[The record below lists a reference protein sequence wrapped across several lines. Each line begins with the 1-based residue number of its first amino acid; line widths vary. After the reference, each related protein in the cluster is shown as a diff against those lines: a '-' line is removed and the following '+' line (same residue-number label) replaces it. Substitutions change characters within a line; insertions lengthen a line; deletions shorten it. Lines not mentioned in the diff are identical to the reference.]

1 MIYNHS
7 PHYLSKVWA
16 THART
21 HTTHAAN
28 VFLGI
33 VRFPLHR
40 LDFWEIGRNNSPFMM
55 FAPSLD
61 YSLLLHTSRTQFN
74 RGLLR
79 ESELIPAE
87 MCCLIRDGHGVS
99 IRLGTPLHRRFP
111 QTTTGWKI
119 SVIPLAKENS
129 TLVMLDVILLCKSCW
144 LAFSKVDMM
153 SFIFPHSLYVSSTRG
168 GLRFDTYLEYIVF
181 IMAWSP
187 LSHHVSLP
195 LLMHL
200 LPVSVPCSLAA
211 LFSSVDVKL
220 NPTLLCFLSWI
231 TDYKDERSCILY
243 SWGTAFIS

>member
-1 MIYNHS
+1 MSSSESSASHS
-7 PHYLSKVWA
+7 TGWIFGKLGEITHLSWC
-16 THART
+16 
-21 HTTHAAN
+21 
-28 VFLGI
+28 
-33 VRFPLHR
+33 
-40 LDFWEIGRNNSPFMM
+40 SPPRWIT
-55 FAPSLD
+55 ACCYIRVEHNL
-61 YSLLLHTSRTQFN
+61 T
-74 RGLLR
+74 
-79 ESELIPAE
+79 EVCSELIAE

-111 QTTTGWKI
+111 QTTTGGKI

-129 TLVMLDVILLCKSCW
+129 TLVMLDVILPCKSCW

-200 LPVSVPCSLAA
+200 LAVSVPCSLAA

-231 TDYKDERSCILY
+231 TDYIDERSCVPY
-243 SWGTAFIS
+243 MWGTAYIS